1 MASFPDSNNGKNNLM
16 DDSRAWFPKAHSVF
30 CCSARQEVVDLV
42 VDFLESDDDD
52 DDDYT
57 Y

>member
-1 MASFPDSNNGKNNLM
+1 M

-30 CCSARQEVVDLV
+30 GCSAGQEVVDLM
-42 VDFLESDDDD
+42 VDFLESDYDDS